1 MPSSPAAPQPS
12 REPIRPPTPV
22 GEVPVGQLFL
32 SSEQSWF
39 SANKYIIGSLALV
52 AVVIAIIA
60 MVR

>member
-1 MPSSPAAPQPS
+1 
-12 REPIRPPTPV
+12 V